1 MSAAAIRV
9 TLPGIIEIAFACSL
23 AIRPVPMIPTLT
35 IVVADF
41 PSTAEFSYS
50 GDWSQGNGYGIR
62 LEPTYIFRTA
72 PLERPRIRSR
82 CPWLR
87 IAKTQKQVIAMIA
100 ARQK

>member
-35 IVVADF
+35 IVVAEF

-50 GDWSQGNGYGIR
+50 GDWSLGNGYGIR

-72 PLERPRIRSR
+72 PLER
-82 CPWLR
+82 LR
-87 IAKTQKQVIAMIA
+87 I
-100 ARQK
+100 